1 MHEFNNNWLKL
12 RESVDK
18 KSRNLKI
25 IELINK
31 KFNSYNS
38 VSIIDLGT
46 GAGSNYNYLKPKLK
60 FYQNWLFT
68 DISIN
73 SMNYFKQNLNLSKKI
88 ITTKFQIFDVI
99 KDLDKIKFQTFDI
112 VTGSAF
118 LDILPRNWFYR
129 FHKFN
134 SKTEIILFALNY
146 NGNFKFFPKHKY
158 DKNIVN
164 LFNKDQ
170 KTDKGI
176 GDKAVGPDCSS
187 LINNTFK
194 RTHHTY
200 LMNSNWDVEKN
211 YQFQKYFLY
220 FCSKVIENNKV
231 DYSSWLNFR
240 YNCIKQR
247 TSRLILQNTDFLAIK
262 KQINN

>member
-12 RESVDK
+12 RETVDK

-25 IELINK
+25 IQLINK
-31 KFNSYNS
+31 KFDNNTP

-46 GAGSNYNYLKPKLK
+46 GTGSNFNYLKPKLK
-60 FYQNWLFT
+60 FSQNWVFT
-68 DISIN
+68 DISLN
-73 SMNYFKQNLNLSKKI
+73 SINYFKQNLKLSNKI
-88 ITTKFQIFDVI
+88 IKTKFQIFDVI
-99 KDLDKIKFQTFDI
+99 NDLDKIKFKSFDI

-118 LDILPRNWFYR
+118 LDILPKNWFYK

-134 SKTEIILFALNY
+134 SKTEIVLFALNY
-146 NGNFKFFPKHKY
+146 NGDFKFLPKHKN
-158 DKNIVN
+158 DKIIVN

-176 GDKAVGPDCSS
+176 GNKAVGPNCSN
-187 LINNTFK
+187 LINNIFK
-194 RTHHTY
+194 KTHHTY
-200 LMNSNWDVEKN
+200 LMNSKWNVEKN

-220 FCSKVIENNKV
+220 FCSKVIKKNKV
-231 DYSSWLNFR
+231 DYSSWLKFR

-247 TSRLILQNTDFLAIK
+247 NSRLILQNTDFLAIK
-262 KQINN
+262 K